1 MSVPIG
7 NLKSRQTFYGCIDA
21 RTGEMHVFPYP
32 KAESAATTDF
42 LTEMMYRYPKAK
54 LTICWDNATW
64 HRGEE
69 ICRFLNEV

>member
-1 MSVPIG
+1 
-7 NLKSRQTFYGCIDA
+7 
-21 RTGEMHVFPYP
+21 MHVFPYP